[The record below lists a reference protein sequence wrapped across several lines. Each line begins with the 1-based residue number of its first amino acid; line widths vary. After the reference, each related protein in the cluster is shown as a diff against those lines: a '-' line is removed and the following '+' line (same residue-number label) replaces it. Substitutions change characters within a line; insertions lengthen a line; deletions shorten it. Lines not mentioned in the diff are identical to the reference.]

1 MHGLER
7 RATWGLVVPSRN
19 TVAEAE
25 FHRFIPAGINLNTA
39 RADVRTNVNWADDK
53 NFKDMAK
60 AIRAAEPAAIESLTL
75 IQPDRVVIAEGGFS
89 ISKAAHD
96 KLEAEYAAIAK
107 TPVTASCGAYLAA
120 LKTLGVKR
128 VGVVTPRL
136 PESGIVSGG
145 LWDECGYT
153 VTTAIGLELG
163 SARDI
168 AYLAPERLK
177 QAVTEVAASGAD
189 AVLVTGTNFC
199 LFEHVSAL
207 ESATGKIVLHINAVL
222 MWHALRQ
229 SGFDDR
235 LPQGGTLLR
244 DH

>member
-1 MHGLER
+1 MHGLDR

-25 FHRFIPAGINLNTA
+25 FHRFIPPGISLNTA
-39 RADVRTNVNWADDK
+39 RADVRTNVGWADDG
-53 NFKDMAK
+53 NFKAMAK

-89 ISKAAHD
+89 LTKAEHEA
-96 KLEAEYAAIAK
+96 LESNYATVAK
-107 TPVTASCGAYLAA
+107 APITASGGAYLAA
-120 LKTLGVKR
+120 LSTLGIKK

-153 VTTAIGLELG
+153 VTKAIGLGLG
-163 SARDI
+163 SAREI
-168 AYLAPERLK
+168 AYLAPEKLK
-177 QAVTEVAASGAD
+177 QAVVDVAASGAE

-199 LFEHVSAL
+199 LFEHINAL
-207 ESATGKIVLHINAVL
+207 EAATGKIVLHINAVL
-222 MWHALRQ
+222 MWHALRNG
-229 SGFDDR
+229 GFSDHVEA
-235 LPQGGTLLR
+235 GGVLLR
-244 DH
+244 EH